1 MDQMPCWP
9 TQHHHTMS
17 MESSYLP
24 GSPREGDSALHM
36 LYTMHN
42 QEVVQRMNGP
52 LDHHFTKHSISHPPP
67 NDLPPQT
74 LRRGLSLFDLDRHTP
89 GELETDPMTLAE
101 QPSPASD
108 ASRSTIGSIHGDGA
122 KATNRRIQ
130 NRAAQRRFR
139 ERRVEQNKV
148 LQAQLSDLNER
159 HQSLTDELSSKLDL
173 ITQLQKDNEKLQ
185 AEAQTL
191 RQRWQS
197 MILLLQRPKS
207 LQLLS
212 MLIGEEGSGSASDG
226 VVGSGAGGNGNGGI
240 RDLDRYLP
248 CLDALTASTRS
259 GVKADELDGD
269 GC

>member
-1 MDQMPCWP
+1 
-9 TQHHHTMS
+9 
-17 MESSYLP
+17 
-24 GSPREGDSALHM
+24 M

-42 QEVVQRMNGP
+42 QEAAQRMNGP

-67 NDLPPQT
+67 NDLPAQT
-74 LRRGLSLFDLDRHTP
+74 LRRELSLFDLARHTP
-89 GELETDPMTLAE
+89 GELEIHPMTLAE
-101 QPSPASD
+101 QQSPASD
-108 ASRSTIGSIHGDGA
+108 ASRSTISIHGDGA

-148 LQAQLSDLNER
+148 LQAQLSDLNEK
-159 HQSLTDELSSKLDL
+159 HQSLADELSSKLDL

-185 AEAQTL
+185 AEAQSL
-191 RQRWQS
+191 GQRWQS

-212 MLIGEEGSGSASDG
+212 MLIGEEGSGSGSDG

-259 GVKADELDGD
+259 GGKGNELDGD